1 MAARGPGYHRLM
13 HASNPLERAARP
25 FRGLSASMFATLSKL
40 RGHRVF
46 HPYGE
51 SFDAELVFERNADR
65 WLPDVLA
72 RPRRHEAV
80 VRFSRAIGVPD
91 PLPDIIG
98 MAIKLPDLYGTGW
111 DQDWLL
117 VTSGNDVV
125 SRHLLLPTRNVLG
138 RPYSTI
144 LPYRRPAGSV
154 TFGARAMSG
163 VRAKSIEQLVTAVE
177 RAAVDFEFTIAPEGG
192 DHVRLGTLRLLEVSA
207 APDRPLRFNPW
218 NTSSELRPSG
228 ALNDLRRETYKA
240 SQKAR
245 PDS

>member
-1 MAARGPGYHRLM
+1 MKPPSL
-13 HASNPLERAARP
+13 LERAARP
-25 FRGLSASMFATLSKL
+25 FRGLSAATFAGLSRL

-51 SFDAELVFERNADR
+51 SFDATLTFERNADR

-72 RPRRHEAV
+72 RPRRHDAI
-80 VRFSRAIGVPD
+80 VRFSRAVGLPE

-117 VTSGNDVV
+117 VTSGADPV
-125 SRHLLLPTRNVLG
+125 SRHLLLPTLDLLG

-144 LPYRRPAGSV
+144 LPYRRPGGSV
-154 TFGARAMSG
+154 TFGARATNG
-163 VRAKSIEQLVTAVE
+163 VRARSLDQLV
-177 RAAVDFEFTIAPEGG
+177 AAVQGGRVEFAFTIAPEGG
-192 DHVRLGTLRLLEVSA
+192 DHVRLGGLLLTGVSA
-207 APDRPLRFNPW
+207 TPERPLRFNPW
-218 NTSSELRPSG
+218 NTSSELRPAG

-240 SQKAR
+240 SQRAR

>member
-1 MAARGPGYHRLM
+1 MRTPSL
-13 HASNPLERAARP
+13 LERAARP
-25 FRGLSASMFATLSKL
+25 FRGLSAATFASLSRL

-51 SFDAELVFERNADR
+51 SFNAELIFERNADR

-72 RPRRHEAV
+72 RPRRHDAI
-80 VRFSRAIGVPD
+80 VRFSRAVGVPD
-91 PLPDIIG
+91 PLPDLLG

-117 VTSGNDVV
+117 VTSGTDAF
-125 SRHLLLPTRNVLG
+125 SRHLLLPTRNLLG

-154 TFGARAMSG
+154 TFGARAVSDAS
-163 VRAKSIEQLVTAVE
+163 AKSIEQLVTAVE
-177 RAAVDFEFTIAPEGG
+177 REPVEFEFTIAPEGG
-192 DHVRLGTLRLLEVSA
+192 DHVRLGNLRLLEVSA
-207 APDRPLRFNPW
+207 TPDRPLRFNPW
-218 NTSSELRPSG
+218 NTSSELRPAG